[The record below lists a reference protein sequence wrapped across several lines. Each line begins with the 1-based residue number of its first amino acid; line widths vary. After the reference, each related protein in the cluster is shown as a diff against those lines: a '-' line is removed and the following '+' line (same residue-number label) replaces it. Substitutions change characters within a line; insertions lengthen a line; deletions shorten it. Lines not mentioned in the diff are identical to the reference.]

1 MLRKGLLALIAVEIS
16 AVLFFAAPSVSEDN
30 GALPLD
36 QGPPTGSEAVSGD
49 PPDSLSGEI
58 ATFALSA
65 NVPGVSVVL
74 KDKSRI
80 SGETPFEIMRFSEGY
95 YKVHASKK
103 GYERQSGEINVLRG
117 LDGRWRVKVH
127 SPSKIGVMLRSA
139 LWPGLG
145 QLSSGEKVKGI
156 VLGIVEVGAVAV
168 VAVTDHRYRRSVDR
182 YETAL
187 SKYNNAIRV
196 EDIEE
201 HRKTMLERSSELENN
216 YDRRSIALG
225 AASAVWAIS
234 ALDVLMS
241 SYGARPDIQDNAL
254 SFDLRPKTRWRAALR
269 SLLIPGWGQYY
280 SGNKG
285 KGLCFGLVQMI
296 SATSVLLTHEDYDA
310 KVEDYTAVQEKY
322 LNAETLYDIEKY
334 RQEMLEESDKVDQ
347 AYRGRQLA
355 LGLGLG
361 LWGYNILDSII
372 SFKRYIPEQENP
384 SVTLFARNNTVG
396 VTYSF

>member
-36 QGPPTGSEAVSGD
+36 QGPPTGSEAGSVDLPDSLSGENQGPPTGSEAVSGD

-168 VAVTDHRYRRSVDR
+168 DT
-182 YETAL
+182 E
-187 SKYNNAIRV
+187 
-196 EDIEE
+196 
-201 HRKTMLERSSELENN
+201 
-216 YDRRSIALG
+216 
-225 AASAVWAIS
+225 
-234 ALDVLMS
+234 
-241 SYGARPDIQDNAL
+241 
-254 SFDLRPKTRWRAALR
+254 
-269 SLLIPGWGQYY
+269 
-280 SGNKG
+280 
-285 KGLCFGLVQMI
+285 
-296 SATSVLLTHEDYDA
+296 
-310 KVEDYTAVQEKY
+310 
-322 LNAETLYDIEKY
+322 
-334 RQEMLEESDKVDQ
+334 
-347 AYRGRQLA
+347 
-355 LGLGLG
+355 
-361 LWGYNILDSII
+361 
-372 SFKRYIPEQENP
+372 
-384 SVTLFARNNTVG
+384 
-396 VTYSF
+396 